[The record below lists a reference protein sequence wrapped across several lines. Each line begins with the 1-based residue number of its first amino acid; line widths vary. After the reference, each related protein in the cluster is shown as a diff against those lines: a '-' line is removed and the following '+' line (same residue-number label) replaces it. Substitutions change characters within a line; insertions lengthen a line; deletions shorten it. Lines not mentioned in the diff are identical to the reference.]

1 MKHKHFI
8 SLCAG
13 MLLSSASLSAQNAP
27 TIEDQTFTIAE
38 KDTKGIDWVAGKI
51 VGNVSAQSPDG
62 KPLVYRIVTT
72 GVPFEFKAATNELIV
87 KDGSVLDYET
97 KQTWTLKAQVSDGDL
112 SATATITVKLTDV
125 NESPD
130 NLTPKAE
137 YTINEN
143 TSTGQS
149 IGTFT
154 VFDTDKDDELTYSL
168 SGTLTGAAD
177 ANMATKNL
185 SDIFVLDETTNNN
198 GTRTVSINVNNASL
212 LDYEKLYN
220 TSKGN
225 AKYQA
230 TITITDSKGLAIS
243 KKTNI
248 TIKDVNER
256 VSAKG
261 GTFYLNEHSPIG
273 SPVSADKYKDNEG
286 NPLDCER
293 IARVEGSDSDTYNTS
308 FSNLT
313 YQIIASKQTG
323 NDYTKFT
330 VDKHSGTLYPKEEFD
345 YESTANKQFRFIVT
359 VSDGTFSADAEVV
372 VKLEDITEKINTT
385 VYEGDVT
392 VEENTKKDET
402 VVNFLEILEKIK
414 AEDED
419 IRKKLD
425 KIVGDIDF
433 AIDQDASGDAKGIF
447 YIDGALVKVT
457 DPSKLDFEVLYSK
470 NKTTYNV
477 IVVASGEDDN
487 DVNIPLK
494 ITVTDVN
501 ETPKITNTSLS
512 PGNELPSG
520 ITKREFEIYV
530 PETWT
535 NADDDFG
542 KVDAT
547 DPDNAYGTSHPW
559 GFNKLIY
566 KVEEV
571 IAVNGSTD
579 FPFELNPYTG
589 AFTVA
594 DGKKLDYA
602 TQKQYKCVV
611 KVADYPKLFSKDG
624 KLIYP
629 SLSTTETIV
638 INVTDINNPSEFRVL
653 SDQYEVD
660 ENVANGT
667 ELDGKQI
674 IVYDEDEADLGKLV
688 ITITDKD
695 PTATRDAAKLF
706 EVVKVG
712 KTDENTHLST
722 FVIKTKAGIDYES
735 LYKASESDATFN
747 ITLTITDTEGH
758 KTSQETTIQIIDV
771 NEAPAFAET
780 PYAFTCSENIVNV
793 TALGKV
799 EANDPDIYNTKFGT
813 IYYSLEGEDA
823 APFYI
828 DRSGEISVSAS
839 AILDYETKKNY
850 EFYAVATD
858 KESTKQVSVT
868 VTVTDVDEA
877 PVFNNVPE
885 LAVDEKSPN
894 GTTVGVVTADDD
906 DCKNNNTCKQPTY
919 SLAATDVS
927 ANDYKKF
934 TIDNNTG
941 SITVRGDD
949 LLNYEK
955 KNGYSV
961 RVVATDGEDPT
972 LSTFTDV
979 KIKINDVN
987 DKPTYK
993 ENEYVFEIHENVP
1006 ISEPVGDVV
1015 ADDED
1020 SWSKLTY
1027 TLMDYV
1033 YGTKDAEAFKIV
1045 DGKISTAGSMNYE
1058 KKHQYQLVAKATD
1071 NGKAYGNSIGR
1082 TDFVDYSASTLV
1094 TINLIDDPDNPTI
1107 VDNGED
1113 IYVDENTI
1121 ESPNNTPNDLE
1132 IARFEI
1138 FDEDNHQTATLQ
1150 AYLTDAGNTG
1160 AEAIFGISI
1169 ANTNNRYETILSVK
1183 DNSSFDYETLPNV
1196 HKVNISVKDE
1206 TGLVTE
1212 LTKTIYIR
1220 DINERPY
1227 FDNEIS
1233 TIHIPE
1239 GTDQYAIE
1247 KELFKDTDKLNTDG
1261 TTTNN
1266 EVIVI
1271 GGDNDVFD
1279 VTKAGVVFSKQGVE
1293 LDYETKKEYSL
1304 TLRLQDADTK
1314 NFPDFFEGK
1323 TFTIIVDDVN
1333 EAPVIADAEFS
1344 IAENSN
1350 QDAVIGTVK
1359 ATDPESK
1366 AVTYSL
1372 QGDEASL
1379 FAINSTTGEISTIAS
1394 AAFDYDTKNKYT
1406 FTVVASDGQISSQA
1420 TITVNILPGPTP
1432 VASVSDIPSVKVWSY
1447 NSKIFIESTPDTKY
1461 TIIDINGR
1469 LIKSSTTKS
1478 SREEISINQ
1487 NGTFVVMI
1495 NDQSFKV
1502 YLR

>member
-72 GVPFEFKAATNELIV
+72 GIPFEFKAATSELIV

-97 KQTWTLKAQVSDGDL
+97 KPTWTLKAQVSDGDL
-112 SATATITVKLTDV
+112 SAMATITVKLTDV

-130 NLTPKAE
+130 NLNPKAE

-154 VFDTDKDDELTYSL
+154 VFDTDKDDKLTYSL

-177 ANMATKNL
+177 ANMATINL
-185 SDIFVLDETTNNN
+185 SDIFVLDETSNNG

-220 TSKGN
+220 KSKGN

-248 TIKDVNER
+248 SIKDVNES
-256 VSAKG
+256 VFAKG

-273 SPVSADKYKDNEG
+273 NPVSADKYKDNEG

-359 VSDGTFSADAEVV
+359 VSDGTFTADAEVV
-372 VKLEDITEKINTT
+372 VKLEDITEKTNTT
-385 VYEGDVT
+385 EYDGDVT
-392 VEENTKKDET
+392 VEENTKEGET
-402 VVNFLEILEKIK
+402 VVDFVEILEKIK
-414 AEDED
+414 AKDED
-419 IRKKLD
+419 IRNELD

-433 AIDQDASGDAKGIF
+433 SIDQDASGDAKGIF
-447 YIDGALVKVT
+447 EISTTNSKALIKVKDQT
-457 DPSKLDFEVLYSK
+457 KLDFEALYSNDK
-470 NKTTYNV
+470 TKDKTTYQV
-477 IVVASGEDDN
+477 VVVASGRQSN
-487 DVNIPLK
+487 GTTLDVPITLK
-494 ITVTDVN
+494 ITVTDIN
-501 ETPKITNTSLS
+501 EKPEITNTQPL
-512 PGNELPSG
+512 
-520 ITKREFEIYV
+520 TVRESH
-530 PETWT
+530 T
-535 NADDDFG
+535 NADGDFG

-547 DPDNAYGTSHPW
+547 DPDNAYGTSHKW

-571 IAVNGSTD
+571 IAVDGSTD

-611 KVADYPKLFSKDG
+611 KVADYPKLFDEDG

-629 SLSTTETIV
+629 SLSTTATIV
-638 INVTDINNPSEFRVL
+638 INVTDINNPSEFREL
-653 SDQYEVD
+653 SDQYEVEED
-660 ENVANGT
+660 VDNGT
-667 ELDGKQI
+667 ALEGMQI
-674 IVYDEDEADLGKLV
+674 VVYDEDDADLDALV
-688 ITITDKD
+688 ITIKD
-695 PTATRDAAKLF
+695 NDATAARDAAKLF
-706 EVVKVG
+706 KVVQVG
-712 KTDENTHLST
+712 KTDKSTHLSK
-722 FVIKTKAGIDYES
+722 FVIKTKADIDYES

-771 NEAPAFAET
+771 NEAPAFAKT
-780 PYAFTCSENIVNV
+780 SYAFTCSENIVNV

-799 EANDPDIYNTKFGT
+799 EAKDPDIYNTKFGT
-813 IYYSLEGEDA
+813 IYYSLEGKDA

-828 DRSGEISVSAS
+828 DRNGEISVSAS

-858 KESTKQVSVT
+858 KKFTQRVPVT

-906 DCKNNNTCKQPTY
+906 DCKNNNVCKQPTY
-919 SLAATDVS
+919 SLAATNES
-927 ANDYKKF
+927 ADDYKSF
-934 TIDNNTG
+934 TINNNTG
-941 SITVRGDD
+941 AINVKSDF
-949 LLNYEK
+949 NFEA
-955 KNGYSV
+955 KNEYSV
-961 RVVATDGEDPT
+961 RIVATDGEDPT
-972 LSTFTDV
+972 LSASCDI

-1006 ISEPVGDVV
+1006 IGESVGDVI

-1027 TLMDYV
+1027 SLMDYE

-1113 IYVDENTI
+1113 IYVDENTA
-1121 ESPNNTPNDLE
+1121 ESPNNTPNNLE

-1160 AEAIFGISI
+1160 AESIFGISI

-1196 HKVNISVKDE
+1196 HKVNICVKDE

-1227 FDNEIS
+1227 FDKEIS

-1239 GTDQYAIE
+1239 GIDQYAIE

-1271 GGDNDVFD
+1271 GGGNDVFD

-1293 LDYETKKEYSL
+1293 LDYETKKEYTL
-1304 TLRLQDADTK
+1304 TLRLQDADTE
-1314 NFPDFFEGK
+1314 NFPDFFEEK

-1366 AVTYSL
+1366 TVTYSL

-1379 FAINSTTGEISTIAS
+1379 FAINSTTGEIS
-1394 AAFDYDTKNKYT
+1394 AAAVFDYETKSKYT
-1406 FTVVASDGQISSQA
+1406 FTVVASDGEVTNQA

-1487 NGTFVVMI
+1487 NGTFVVII
-1495 NDQSFKV
+1495 NNQSFKV

>member
-27 TIEDQTFTIAE
+27 TIENQTFTIAE

-62 KPLVYRIVTT
+62 KPLVYRMVTT
-72 GVPFEFKAATNELIV
+72 GIPFEFKAATNELIV

-112 SATATITVKLTDV
+112 SAMATITVKLTDV

-256 VSAKG
+256 VFAKG

-313 YQIIASKQTG
+313 YQIIDSKQTG

-330 VDKHSGTLYPKEEFD
+330 IDSHTGALYPKEEFD

-359 VSDGTFSADAEVV
+359 VSDGTFTADAEVV
-372 VKLEDITEKINTT
+372 VKLEDITEKTNTT
-385 VYEGDVT
+385 VYDGDVT
-392 VEENTKKDET
+392 VEENTKEGET
-402 VVNFLEILEKIK
+402 VVDFVEILEKIK
-414 AEDED
+414 AKDED
-419 IRKKLD
+419 IINELD
-425 KIVGDIDF
+425 KIVEDIDF
-433 AIDQDASGDAKGIF
+433 TIDQDASGDAKGIF
-447 YIDGALVKVT
+447 EITTTDSKALIKVK
-457 DPSKLDFEVLYSK
+457 DPTKLDFEALYSNDK
-470 NKTTYNV
+470 TKDKTTYQV
-477 IVVASGEDDN
+477 VVVASGLQSN
-487 DVNIPLK
+487 GNTLNVPITLK
-494 ITVTDVN
+494 ITVTDIN
-501 ETPKITNTSLS
+501 EKPEITNTQPL
-512 PGNELPSG
+512 
-520 ITKREFEIYV
+520 TVRESH
-530 PETWT
+530 T
-535 NADDDFG
+535 NADGDFG

-547 DPDNAYGTSHPW
+547 DPDNGYGTSHKW

-571 IAVNGSTD
+571 FAVDGSTD

-594 DGKKLDYA
+594 DGKKLDYT

-611 KVADYPKLFSKDG
+611 KVADYPKLFDDNG
-624 KLIYP
+624 QLVYAP
-629 SLSTTETIV
+629 LSTTATIT
-638 INVTDINNPSEFRVL
+638 IDVTDINNPSEFREL
-653 SDQYEVD
+653 DQYDVEEA
-660 ENVANGT
+660 ENKGT
-667 ELDGKQI
+667 SLNGKQI
-674 IVYDEDEADLGKLV
+674 VVYDEDEADCNALV
-688 ITITDKD
+688 ITIKD
-695 PTATRDAAKLF
+695 NDATAARDAAKLF

-712 KTDENTHLST
+712 KTDKHLST
-722 FVIKTKAGIDYES
+722 FVIKTKADIDYEA

-799 EANDPDIYNTKFGT
+799 EAKDPDLYNTKFGT
-813 IYYSLEGEDA
+813 IYYSLEGKDA

-828 DRSGEISVSAS
+828 DRNGEISVSAS
-839 AILDYETKKNY
+839 AILDYETKKVY
-850 EFYAVATD
+850 KFDVVATD
-858 KESTKQVSVT
+858 KNFTQRVPVT

-955 KNGYSV
+955 KNEYSV

-1027 TLMDYV
+1027 SLMDYV

-1058 KKHQYQLVAKATD
+1058 KKHQYQFVAKATD

-1094 TINLIDDPDNPTI
+1094 TINLIDEKEAPII
-1107 VDNGED
+1107 VDNGKD
-1113 IYVDENTI
+1113 LYINENTI

-1132 IARFEI
+1132 LARFKVY
-1138 FDEDNHQTATLQ
+1138 DEDAGQTDAPEI
-1150 AYLTDAGNTG
+1150 YLTDAGNTN
-1160 AEAIFGISI
+1160 ADKIFEVKLTE
-1169 ANTNNRYETILSVK
+1169 TNGGFEIILLVK
-1183 DNSSFDYETLPNV
+1183 DNSSFDHETLPNV
-1196 HKVNISVKDE
+1196 HKVNICAKDPD
-1206 TGLVTE
+1206 GLE
-1212 LTKTIYIR
+1212 SKLTKTIS
-1220 DINERPY
+1220 
-1227 FDNEIS
+1227 IS
-1233 TIHIPE
+1233 
-1239 GTDQYAIE
+1239 
-1247 KELFKDTDKLNTDG
+1247 
-1261 TTTNN
+1261 
-1266 EVIVI
+1266 
-1271 GGDNDVFD
+1271 
-1279 VTKAGVVFSKQGVE
+1279 
-1293 LDYETKKEYSL
+1293 
-1304 TLRLQDADTK
+1304 
-1314 NFPDFFEGK
+1314 
-1323 TFTIIVDDVN
+1323 DVN
-1333 EAPVIADAEFS
+1333 EPPVIAAAEFK
-1344 IAENSN
+1344 IGENAKGGT
-1350 QDAVIGTVK
+1350 DIGTVS
-1359 ATDPESK
+1359 ATDPDIDTPEYSTL
-1366 AVTYSL
+1366 TYSL
-1372 QGDEASL
+1372 QGDESTL
-1379 FAINSTTGEISTIAS
+1379 FTINPTSGEIST
-1394 AAFDYDTKNKYT
+1394 AATAVLDYETKNKYT

-1432 VASVSDIPSVKVWSY
+1432 VSSGSDIPSVKVWSY
-1447 NSKIFIESTPDTKY
+1447 NSKIFIESTPDAKY

-1469 LIKSSTTKS
+1469 LIKTSTTKS

-1487 NGTFVVMI
+1487 NGTFVVII

>member
-27 TIEDQTFTIAE
+27 TIENQTFTIAE
-38 KDTKGIDWVAGKI
+38 KDTKGIDWVAGKT

-62 KPLVYRIVTT
+62 KRLVYRIATP
-72 GVPFEFKAATNELIV
+72 GIPFEFKAATNELIV

-97 KQTWTLKAQVSDGDL
+97 KQTWTFKVQISDGGQ
-112 SATATITVKLTDV
+112 SATATITVQLTDV

-130 NLTPKAE
+130 NLNPKEE

-154 VFDTDKDDELTYSL
+154 VFDTDKDDKLTYSL

-177 ANMATKNL
+177 ANMATINL
-185 SDIFVLDETTNNN
+185 SDIFVLDETINNG

-220 TSKGN
+220 KRKGN

-248 TIKDVNER
+248 SIKDVNES
-256 VSAKG
+256 VFAKG

-273 SPVSADKYKDNEG
+273 SPVSVYQYQDNEG
-286 NPLDCER
+286 NPLDCES

-359 VSDGTFSADAEVV
+359 VSDGTFTADAEVV
-372 VKLEDITEKINTT
+372 VKLEDITEKTNTT
-385 VYEGDVT
+385 VYDGDVT
-392 VEENTKKDET
+392 VEENTKEGET
-402 VVNFLEILEKIK
+402 VVDFVEILEKIK
-414 AEDED
+414 AKDED
-419 IRKKLD
+419 IRNELD

-433 AIDQDASGDAKGIF
+433 SIDQDASGDAKGIF
-447 YIDGALVKVT
+447 EISTTNSKALIKVKDQT
-457 DPSKLDFEVLYSK
+457 KLDFEALYSNDK
-470 NKTTYNV
+470 TKDKTTYQV
-477 IVVASGEDDN
+477 VVVASGRQSN
-487 DVNIPLK
+487 GTTLDVPITLK
-494 ITVTDVN
+494 ITVTDIN
-501 ETPKITNTSLS
+501 EKPEITNTQPL
-512 PGNELPSG
+512 
-520 ITKREFEIYV
+520 TVRESH
-530 PETWT
+530 T
-535 NADDDFG
+535 NADGDFG

-547 DPDNAYGTSHPW
+547 DPDNAYGTSHKW

-571 IAVNGSTD
+571 IAVDGSTD

-611 KVADYPKLFSKDG
+611 KVADYPKLFDEDG

-629 SLSTTETIV
+629 SLSTTATIV
-638 INVTDINNPSEFRVL
+638 INVTDINNPSEFREL
-653 SDQYEVD
+653 DQYEVN

-667 ELDGKQI
+667 ELDGNHI
-674 IVYDEDEADLGKLV
+674 VVYDEDNADIDALE
-688 ITITDKD
+688 ITIKDND

-712 KTDENTHLST
+712 KTDNDPHLSK
-722 FVIKTKAGIDYES
+722 FVIKTKADIDYES

-747 ITLTITDTEGH
+747 ITLTITDTKGH

-780 PYAFTCSENIVNV
+780 PYAFTCSENIVDV

-799 EANDPDIYNTKFGT
+799 EAKDPDIYNTKFGT

-828 DRSGEISVSAS
+828 DRNGEISVSAS
-839 AILDYETKKNY
+839 AILDYETKNVY
-850 EFYAVATD
+850 EFDVVAKD
-858 KESTKQVSVT
+858 KEFTKQVQIT

-885 LAVDEKSPN
+885 LAVDENSKK

-906 DCKNNNTCKQPTY
+906 DCKNNNTCNQPTY
-919 SLAATDVS
+919 SLAATDES
-927 ANDYKKF
+927 ADDYKMF

-941 SITVRGDD
+941 AINVKSDF
-949 LLNYEK
+949 NFEA
-955 KNGYSV
+955 KNEYSV
-961 RVVATDGEDPT
+961 RVVATDGEDPM
-972 LSTFTDV
+972 LYASCDV
-979 KIKINDVN
+979 TIKINDVN
-987 DKPTYK
+987 EPPSFIEAPDSYQTEENTAIGTAIGSQFIVYDIDAADINKLAISISGNNQNSDKAAKY
-993 ENEYVFEIHENVP
+993 FEIVQDGKTDKQNQSVFVLRAKECVNY
-1006 ISEPVGDVV
+1006 
-1015 ADDED
+1015 ED
-1020 SWSKLTY
+1020 LYDAAANAAILDIKLT
-1027 TLMDYV
+1027 L
-1033 YGTKDAEAFKIV
+1033 
-1045 DGKISTAGSMNYE
+1045 
-1058 KKHQYQLVAKATD
+1058 TD
-1071 NGKAYGNSIGR
+1071 VGG
-1082 TDFVDYSASTLV
+1082 L
-1094 TINLIDDPDNPTI
+1094 
-1107 VDNGED
+1107 
-1113 IYVDENTI
+1113 
-1121 ESPNNTPNDLE
+1121 
-1132 IARFEI
+1132 
-1138 FDEDNHQTATLQ
+1138 TATCNTKITV
-1150 AYLTDAGNTG
+1150 TD
-1160 AEAIFGISI
+1160 I
-1169 ANTNNRYETILSVK
+1169 
-1183 DNSSFDYETLPNV
+1183 D
-1196 HKVNISVKDE
+1196 
-1206 TGLVTE
+1206 
-1212 LTKTIYIR
+1212 
-1220 DINERPY
+1220 
-1227 FDNEIS
+1227 
-1233 TIHIPE
+1233 
-1239 GTDQYAIE
+1239 
-1247 KELFKDTDKLNTDG
+1247 
-1261 TTTNN
+1261 
-1266 EVIVI
+1266 
-1271 GGDNDVFD
+1271 
-1279 VTKAGVVFSKQGVE
+1279 
-1293 LDYETKKEYSL
+1293 
-1304 TLRLQDADTK
+1304 
-1314 NFPDFFEGK
+1314 
-1323 TFTIIVDDVN
+1323 
-1333 EAPVIADAEFS
+1333 EAPVF
-1344 IAENSN
+1344 N
-1350 QDAVIGTVK
+1350 QESYTFNLDESATGAAVLGTSS
-1359 ATDPESK
+1359 ATDPESS

-1394 AAFDYDTKNKYT
+1394 AVFDYDTKNKYT

-1461 TIIDINGR
+1461 SIIDINGR

-1478 SREEISINQ
+1478 SREEISINP
-1487 NGTFVVMI
+1487 NGTFVVII

>member
-38 KDTKGIDWVAGKI
+38 KDTKGIDWVAGKT

-62 KPLVYRIVTT
+62 KPLVYRMVTT
-72 GVPFEFKAATNELIV
+72 GIPFEFKAATNELIV

-97 KQTWTLKAQVSDGDL
+97 KHTWTFKVKVSDGDQ
-112 SATATITVKLTDV
+112 STTATITVKLTDV

-130 NLTPKAE
+130 NLNPKAE

-154 VFDTDKDDELTYSL
+154 VFDTDKDDKLTYSL

-177 ANMATKNL
+177 ANMATINL
-185 SDIFVLDETTNNN
+185 SDIFVLDETSNNG

-220 TSKGN
+220 KRKGN

-248 TIKDVNER
+248 SIKDVNES
-256 VSAKG
+256 VFAKG

-286 NPLDCER
+286 NPLDCES

-330 VDKHSGTLYPKEEFD
+330 VDSHTGALYPKEEFD
-345 YESTANKQFRFIVT
+345 YETDKHQFQFIVT
-359 VSDGTFSADAEVV
+359 VSDGTFTADAEVV
-372 VKLEDITEKINTT
+372 VKLEDITEKTNTT
-385 VYEGDVT
+385 VYDGDVT
-392 VEENTKKDET
+392 VEENATAGAT
-402 VVNFLEILEKIK
+402 VGDFVEILEKIK
-414 AEDED
+414 DEDED
-419 IRKKLD
+419 SRNELD

-433 AIDQDASGDAKGIF
+433 TIDQDASGDAKGIF
-447 YIDGALVKVT
+447 EIITTNSKALIKVKDQT
-457 DPSKLDFEVLYSK
+457 KLDFEALYSNDK
-470 NKTTYNV
+470 TKDKTTYQV
-477 IVVASGEDDN
+477 VVVASGLQSN
-487 DVNIPLK
+487 GTTLNVPITLK
-494 ITVTDVN
+494 ITVTDIN
-501 ETPKITNTSLS
+501 EKPEITNTQPL
-512 PGNELPSG
+512 
-520 ITKREFEIYV
+520 TVRESH
-530 PETWT
+530 T
-535 NADDDFG
+535 NADGDFG

-547 DPDNAYGTSHPW
+547 DPDNGYGTSHKW
-559 GFNKLIY
+559 GFNKLIF

-602 TQKQYKCVV
+602 TQKQYQCVV
-611 KVADYPKLFSKDG
+611 KVADYPKLFDEDG

-629 SLSTTETIV
+629 SLSTTETIT
-638 INVTDINNPSEFRVL
+638 IDVTDINNPSEFRVL
-653 SDQYEVD
+653 SDQYEVE
-660 ENVANGT
+660 ENVDNGT
-667 ELDGKQI
+667 ELEGMQI
-674 IVYDEDEADLGKLV
+674 VVYDEDDADLDALV
-688 ITITDKD
+688 ITIKD
-695 PTATRDAAKLF
+695 NDATAARDAAKLF

-747 ITLTITDTEGH
+747 ITLTITDTKGH

-780 PYAFTCSENIVNV
+780 PYAFTCSENIVDV

-828 DRSGEISVSAS
+828 DRNGEISVSAS
-839 AILDYETKKNY
+839 AILDYETKTNY

-858 KESTKQVSVT
+858 KKFIQKVPVT

-927 ANDYKKF
+927 ADDYKYF
-934 TIDNNTG
+934 TIGYNTG
-941 SITVRGDD
+941 SITVRRDD

-955 KNGYSV
+955 KNEYSV
-961 RVVATDGEDPT
+961 RVVATDGEDPM

-987 DKPTYK
+987 DKPAYK

-1006 ISEPVGDVV
+1006 ISEPVGDVI
-1015 ADDED
+1015 AYDED

-1027 TLMDYV
+1027 ALMDYED
-1033 YGTKDAEAFKIV
+1033 GTKDAEAFKIV

-1113 IYVDENTI
+1113 IYVDENTA

-1196 HKVNISVKDE
+1196 HKVNICVKDE

-1293 LDYETKKEYSL
+1293 LDYETKKEYTL

-1314 NFPDFFEGK
+1314 NFPDFFEEK

-1379 FAINSTTGEISTIAS
+1379 FAINSTTGEIS
-1394 AAFDYDTKNKYT
+1394 AAAVFDYETKSKYT
-1406 FTVVASDGQISSQA
+1406 FTVVASDGEVTNQA

-1432 VASVSDIPSVKVWSY
+1432 VSSVSDIPSVKVWSY

-1487 NGTFVVMI
+1487 NGTFVVII